1 MQLADIREELAAK
14 KTEEDAITKAVNEK
28 VDMWSRKLRERDQE
42 NSEQAQT
49 IVLLR
54 EKIAAAS
61 LDRDQIKV
69 ERLTKVSVFCF
80 NLY

>member
-80 NLY
+80 NMY